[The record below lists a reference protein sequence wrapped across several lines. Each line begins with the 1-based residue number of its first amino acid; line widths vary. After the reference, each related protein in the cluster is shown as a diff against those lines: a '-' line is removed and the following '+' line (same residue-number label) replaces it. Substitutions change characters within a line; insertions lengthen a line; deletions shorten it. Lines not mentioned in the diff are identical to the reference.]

1 MQSRLKNPAMLFPDA
16 MQSMLALNSAVEKS
30 GLSPTILGLTHLRAS
45 QVNGCSVC
53 VDMGWRQMKHSGET
67 DERLFAVSA
76 WRDAPY
82 FTEAERAALALAEAE
97 TRISDRS
104 DPVPDE
110 IWNAAASHF
119 SERELASLTLSIG
132 LTNLWNRLNIATRQ
146 VAGEWL
152 RSDAARQYTAEKE
165 LAESRAMAH

>member
-1 MQSRLKNPAMLFPDA
+1 MQSRLKNPAMLHPDA
-16 MQSMLALNSAVEKS
+16 MQALLALISAVEKS
-30 GLSPTILGLTHLRAS
+30 GLSSTIRGLVHLRAS

-53 VDMGWRQMKHSGET
+53 VDLGWRQLKKAGET

-82 FTEAERAALALAEAE
+82 FTDAERAALALAEAA
-97 TRISDRS
+97 TRVADRS

-110 IWNAAASHF
+110 LWNEVTRHF
-119 SERELASLTLSIG
+119 DERELAALTFSIA
-132 LTNLWNRLNIATRQ
+132 LTNAMNRLNITTRQ

-152 RSDAARQYTAEKE
+152 KSDAGKQRMGDH
-165 LAESRAMAH
+165 AMTR